1 MLYALFVLF
10 LVALDQYVKYLVL
23 QNIPLGVHVPLI
35 PGVLELT
42 HVQNTG
48 AAFSLFSGHTWVLA
62 LVSLV
67 MSAALAAALWKGF
80 FRHPLGK
87 LTLAL
92 LLAGAVGNLIDRV
105 FRGFVVDMFNV
116 LFVTFAV
123 FNVADIC
130 VVVGGIAA
138 GLYYLFLTEK
148 LERVTSM
155 PEEAKQ
161 EAAGGDAPEDH
172 DPADR

>member
-1 MLYALFVLF
+1 MLYALFVLL

-23 QNIPLGVHVPLI
+23 QTIPLGAHVAVI
-35 PGVLELT
+35 PGVFELT

-62 LVSLV
+62 LVSLA
-67 MSAALAAALWKGF
+67 MSAVLALALWKGF

-87 LTLAL
+87 LTLTL

-138 GLYYLFLTEK
+138 GLYYLFLAEK
-148 LERVTSM
+148 LERVPPR
-155 PEEAKQ
+155 PEEAAQ
-161 EAAGGDAPEDH
+161 DATAGEAPEGH

>member
-1 MLYALFVLF
+1 MLYALFVLL

-23 QNIPLGVHVPLI
+23 QNIPLGVHVAVI
-35 PGVLELT
+35 PGVFELT

-48 AAFSLFSGHTWVLA
+48 AAFSLFSEHTWVLA

-67 MSAALAAALWKGF
+67 MSVVLALALWKGF

-87 LTLAL
+87 LTLTL

-116 LFVTFAV
+116 LFITFAV

-130 VVVGGIAA
+130 VVVGGISA
-138 GLYYLFLTEK
+138 GLYYLFLAEK
-148 LERVTSM
+148 LEHTA
-155 PEEAKQ
+155 PEPEGPAQ
-161 EAAGGDAPEDH
+161 EAPAGEAPEDH
-172 DPADR
+172 DPADG